1 MKRLESL
8 EVSLSESV
16 YWRGRAEA
24 RELSLRS
31 SSSKKRATVLS
42 DVSVTADFVEAEVRP
57 RQKDY
62 LAPVEEL

>member
-24 RELSLRS
+24 RELSLRL
-31 SSSKKRATVLS
+31 SSSKNEFLS
-42 DVSVTADFVEAEVRP
+42 DVSMTTDFVEAEVRL